1 MNKKLTFWLLALVMV
16 MGSLMAGCATQTPA
30 ASATAASSA
39 EASAPAASADNSNGA
54 GTTLSIMWWGPDE
67 RHTATLATLDAYSK
81 KTGIQFKAEYTAW
94 DGYWTKLPT
103 LVASNSLPDVL
114 QMDGA
119 YIADYVSKG
128 VLADLSGVDLLG
140 IVPDKVLENI
150 KIDSK
155 LYGIPLSHNAQGM
168 AFNSK
173 ALEQYGITAP
183 TTGWTYDQY
192 FAFAEECRSKLPD
205 DKWGIAFGGGTWDDY
220 QFYQTANG
228 KGPIFSEDGKSYTID
243 KDLWMTFYNKM
254 VDFSKN
260 NVVPPAEIQA
270 AFKEND
276 AQADPM
282 ASGKVM
288 TRGATVGSV
297 NALESLLPGSVGV
310 VSLPTGSAGGGW
322 AQSTIFFSASASSK
336 NLDASKEFMKWF
348 ISDLDAGKILGT
360 TRGIPISDDVYKSIE
375 STMTAGSILG
385 KELLAT
391 CLDKALPF
399 YAAAPNWQDFT
410 AGYKT
415 EIENLMFGSETVEQ
429 AYDNIIKL
437 ADQVQAQVSGK

>member
-16 MGSLMAGCATQTPA
+16 IGSLMAGCASQTPA
-30 ASATAASSA
+30 ASASAAASA
-39 EASAPAASADNSNGA
+39 EASAPASSADNA
-54 GTTLSIMWWGPDE
+54 GSGSTLSIMWWGADE
-67 RHTATLATLDAYSK
+67 RHTATLAALDAYTK

-119 YIADYVSKG
+119 YISDYVSKG
-128 VLADLSGVDLLG
+128 VLADLSDVDLVG
-140 IVPDKVLENI
+140 TVPDKVLENI
-150 KIDSK
+150 KIDGK
-155 LYGIPLSHNAQGM
+155 MYGVPLSHNAQGM
-168 AFNSK
+168 AYNIK
-173 ALEQYGITAP
+173 ALEQYGIIAP
-183 TTGWTYDQY
+183 TAGWTYDQY
-192 FAFAEECRSKLPD
+192 WAFAEECRSKLPD
-205 DKWGIAFGGGTWDDY
+205 DKWGVAFDGTLWDSY
-220 QFYQTANG
+220 QYYQTANG

-243 KDLWMTFYNKM
+243 KDLWMTFYNKQ
-254 VDFSKN
+254 VEFAKN

-276 AQADPM
+276 AQADQM

-297 NALESLLPGSVGV
+297 SALEALMPGSVGV
-310 VSLPTGSAGGGW
+310 VTMPTGTAGGGW
-322 AQSTIFFSASASSK
+322 AQSTIFFSASASSQ
-336 NLDASKEFMKWF
+336 NLDAGKEFMKWF

-360 TRGIPISDDVYKSIE
+360 TRGIPISEDVYKSIE
-375 STMTAGSILG
+375 STMTAGSVLG
-385 KELLAT
+385 KELLNT
-391 CLDKALPF
+391 CMDKALPF

-415 EIENLMFGSETVEQ
+415 EIENLMFGSVTVEQ

-437 ADQVQAQVSGK
+437 ADQVKAQVQ